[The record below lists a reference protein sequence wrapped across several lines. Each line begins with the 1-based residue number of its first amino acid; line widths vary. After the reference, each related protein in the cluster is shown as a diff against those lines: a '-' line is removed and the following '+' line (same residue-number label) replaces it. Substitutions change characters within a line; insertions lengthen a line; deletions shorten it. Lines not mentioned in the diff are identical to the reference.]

1 MFQIDEF
8 FDCKMRITTFGLFS
22 EHYEVTRFRVLR
34 WRRNTNDRF
43 LLWTCRNFDVHK
55 SAFEATSP
63 QLLFK
68 SANWTSCMRRQLP
81 LLRNPNHWI
90 TKSLALVSSD
100 EVKFKS
106 LHNREFKIV
115 KVNSNLLPTFTTV
128 TNKIKAK
135 ACFRKLF
142 IHQFLL
148 GSYLNFEGSV
158 RKQAKNFSFSLL
170 FPLFR

>member
-1 MFQIDEF
+1 
-8 FDCKMRITTFGLFS
+8 
-22 EHYEVTRFRVLR
+22 
-34 WRRNTNDRF
+34 
-43 LLWTCRNFDVHK
+43 
-55 SAFEATSP
+55 
-63 QLLFK
+63 
-68 SANWTSCMRRQLP
+68 MRRQLP

-148 GSYLNFEGSV
+148 GFYLNFEGSV

-170 FPLFR
+170 FPLFRYENKIMYPKRSDLRRIIMISYR